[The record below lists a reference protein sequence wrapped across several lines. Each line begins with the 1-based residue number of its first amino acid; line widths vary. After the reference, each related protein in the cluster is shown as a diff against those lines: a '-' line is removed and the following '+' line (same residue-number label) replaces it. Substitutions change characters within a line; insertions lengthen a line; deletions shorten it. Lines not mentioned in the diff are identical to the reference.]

1 MEFAPRAERY
11 FRALDGSLR
20 KRIARRIDALAQN
33 PYPAGIKKL
42 AGDEQIYRLRVRDYR
57 TLYQV
62 KRRALLIVSIGQRRE
77 FYRRIVSYAPWPA
90 VKISEHRRKIS
101 KLRRRGRISPESR
114 RNNSMQQLSVR
125 MPACRDSVRRGVGK
139 FGMANDCMSHDKS
152 DATGSPKHMARSRAR
167 SERGAVWNQHE
178 EAWLPPSA

>member
-1 MEFAPRAERY
+1 MGQVNTVDARAQFSEIINRAAFAKERVTLTRRGKEIVAVVPIEDVKLLEALEDKIDLEEAREALSEAKRKGTKSWDRIKKDLGIWLASRMEFAPRAERD

-62 KRRALLIVSIGQRRE
+62 KGRALLIVGIGQRRE
-77 FYRRIVSYAPWPA
+77 FYQRIVS
-90 VKISEHRRKIS
+90 
-101 KLRRRGRISPESR
+101 
-114 RNNSMQQLSVR
+114 
-125 MPACRDSVRRGVGK
+125 
-139 FGMANDCMSHDKS
+139 
-152 DATGSPKHMARSRAR
+152 
-167 SERGAVWNQHE
+167 
-178 EAWLPPSA
+178 